1 MKRKSATEKMRK
13 GPWSPEEDTIL
24 LEHVR
29 NNGARNWSLVSFLGL
44 LPRTGKSCRLRW
56 VNKLRPGLKKGRK
69 FTPEEEQK
77 VLDLQ
82 AQFGNK
88 WATIAKYFPG
98 RTDNDVKNYW
108 SIHCKRLARA
118 RHDQRGPLIG
128 ISDQVANLK
137 TNAVSVASP
146 EEFLASEEQE
156 AVQGSNSKG
165 NSDSGTSSTILDPQP
180 DLNPILHNP
189 VQNLPPQPAPFDP
202 IFDLPPLPEI
212 CYLQPK
218 PRSVNLSQ
226 DRHRQSTRFFEGEPE
241 VGSMDLGQTQLTNPN
256 HHCLNYED
264 GLLDSG
270 LDEFMDSVPSVLP
283 PPEEFDDLSDILD
296 SFEPPVLKSP
306 H

>member
-1 MKRKSATEKMRK
+1 MKRRSATEGMRK
-13 GPWSPEEDTIL
+13 GPWTPEEDAIL
-24 LEHVR
+24 FEHVR

-69 FTPEEEQK
+69 FSPEEEQK

-118 RHDQRGPLIG
+118 RHDQRGPLTD
-128 ISDQVANLK
+128 ISNQVANLE
-137 TNAVSVASP
+137 TNALSVASP
-146 EEFLASEEQE
+146 EELLASEEQE
-156 AVQGSNSKG
+156 EAQGSNGKG

-180 DLNPILHNP
+180 DPNPILYNP
-189 VQNLPPQPAPFDP
+189 IQNLPPQPAPFDP

-212 CYLQPK
+212 HYLQST

-226 DRHRQSTRFFEGEPE
+226 DQYRQSTQFFEGEPE
-241 VGSMDLGQTQLTNPN
+241 VGSMDLGQTQIIDPN
-256 HHCLNYED
+256 EQCLNYEH
-264 GLLDSG
+264 GLMDSG
-270 LDEFMDSVPSVLP
+270 LDQFMDNVPSVLP
-283 PPEEFDDLSDILD
+283 PPTEFDDLDDILD
-296 SFEPPVLKSP
+296 SFEQPVLKSP
-306 H
+306 Y